1 MMLPLKLSRP
11 GASPARVLAL
21 GAHPDDIEI
30 GCGGTILKLIEQGA
44 VAEVHWVVLS
54 GEDER
59 AEEAR
64 ASAAALLGGL
74 GRIEIDVCD
83 FSDGF
88 FPYEGKR
95 IKDYFEGLKAGAG
108 AGSGLHPSAGGP
120 APGPPDHLRADM
132 EHLPRPPDP

>member
-1 MMLPLKLSRP
+1 ML
-11 GASPARVLAL
+11 AI

-54 GEDER
+54 GEGER

-64 ASAAALLGGL
+64 ASAEAMLGGL

-95 IKDYFEGLKAGAG
+95 IKDFFEGLKRRAGAG
-108 AGSGLHPSAGGP
+108 CDLHPPARRS
-120 APGPPDHLRADM
+120 APGPPDDLRADL
-132 EHLPRPPDP
+132 EHLPRPPDPRVRGARSTTAT